1 MGRVWDVPFSSGH
14 AYRSDSAMTASAR
27 SRSQPSGRAH
37 STIREGAIT
46 GGLGALA
53 VALWFLLVD
62 GIAARALHTP
72 ALLGAMVLRAPD
84 PIAASEGP
92 DRLMLAAVYTP
103 IHFILFALFGVI
115 VVFLVHRAKKQPS
128 LLMLALMLFAVFE
141 GGFTGLVAILAGTV
155 LGDLAWYQVAIGNL
169 IAVIVMGWYVW
180 RRHPDVP
187 TIWRRRLDDT
197 G

>member
-1 MGRVWDVPFSSGH
+1 MI
-14 AYRSDSAMTASAR
+14 ASAGSSVR
-27 SRSQPSGRAH
+27 PVRPAH
-37 STIREGAIT
+37 STIREGVIA

-62 GIAARALHTP
+62 GIAGRALHTP
-72 ALLGAMVLRAPD
+72 ALLGAMVLRTPD

-92 DRLMLAAVYTP
+92 NRVMLAALYTP
-103 IHFILFALFGVI
+103 IHFILFALFGML
-115 VVFLVHRAKKQPS
+115 VVFLMHRAKKQPS

-141 GGFTGLVAILAGTV
+141 GGFTGLVAILAGTA

-187 TIWRRRLDDT
+187 AIWSHRLDDT

>member
-1 MGRVWDVPFSSGH
+1 
-14 AYRSDSAMTASAR
+14 MTASAR
-27 SRSQPSGRAH
+27 SNVQPIGPAH
-37 STIREGAIT
+37 STIREGVIA
-46 GGLGALA
+46 GALGALA

-62 GIAARALHTP
+62 GIAGRALHTP
-72 ALLGAMVLRAPD
+72 ALLGALVLRTPD

-92 DRLMLAAVYTP
+92 KRLMFAALYTP
-103 IHFILFALFGVI
+103 IHFFLFALFGVL
-115 VVFLVHRAKKQPS
+115 VMFLMHRAKKQPS

-141 GGFTGLVAILAGTV
+141 VGFTGVVAFLEQTA

-187 TIWRRRLDDT
+187 AIWSRRLDDNA
-197 G
+197 

>member
-1 MGRVWDVPFSSGH
+1 
-14 AYRSDSAMTASAR
+14 MTASAR
-27 SRSQPSGRAH
+27 SSVRPIGRAH
-37 STIREGAIT
+37 STIREGVIA

-62 GIAARALHTP
+62 GIAGRALHTP
-72 ALLGAMVLRAPD
+72 ALLGALILRTPD
-84 PIAASEGP
+84 PIAAADGP
-92 DRLMLAAVYTP
+92 NRLILAALYTP
-103 IHFILFALFGVI
+103 IHFILFALFGVL
-115 VVFLVHRAKKQPS
+115 VVFLIHRAKKQPS
-128 LLMLALMLFAVFE
+128 LLMLALILFAVFE
-141 GGFTGLVAILAGTV
+141 GGFTGGVAMLEQTA

-187 TIWRRRLDDT
+187 AIWSRRLDEN

>member
-1 MGRVWDVPFSSGH
+1 
-14 AYRSDSAMTASAR
+14 
-27 SRSQPSGRAH
+27 
-37 STIREGAIT
+37 
-46 GGLGALA
+46 
-53 VALWFLLVD
+53 
-62 GIAARALHTP
+62 
-72 ALLGAMVLRAPD
+72 MVLRTPD

-92 DRLMLAAVYTP
+92 NRLMLAALYTP
-103 IHFILFALFGVI
+103 IHFILFALFGVL
-115 VVFLVHRAKKQPS
+115 VVFLMHRAKKQPS

-141 GGFTGLVAILAGTV
+141 GGFTGLVAILEQTA

-187 TIWRRRLDDT
+187 AIWSRRGDDN

>member
-1 MGRVWDVPFSSGH
+1 
-14 AYRSDSAMTASAR
+14 MTASAR
-27 SRSQPSGRAH
+27 FSVRPIGPAH
-37 STIREGAIT
+37 STIREGVIA

-62 GIAARALHTP
+62 GIAGRALHTP
-72 ALLGAMVLRAPD
+72 ALLGAMVLRTPD

-92 DRLMLAAVYTP
+92 NRLLFAAFYTP
-103 IHFILFALFGVI
+103 IHFMLFALFGMLVM
-115 VVFLVHRAKKQPS
+115 FLMHRATKQPS

-141 GGFTGLVAILAGTV
+141 GGFTGLVAILEHTA
-155 LGDLAWYQVAIGNL
+155 LGELAWYQVAIGNL

-187 TIWRRRLDDT
+187 AIWSHRLDDN

>member
-1 MGRVWDVPFSSGH
+1 
-14 AYRSDSAMTASAR
+14 MTDSAR
-27 SRSQPSGRAH
+27 SSVRPIGPAH
-37 STIREGAIT
+37 STIREGVIA

-62 GIAARALHTP
+62 GIAGRALHTP
-72 ALLGAMVLRAPD
+72 ALLGALILRTPD
-84 PIAASEGP
+84 PIAAADGP
-92 DRLMLAAVYTP
+92 NRLILAALYTP
-103 IHFILFALFGVI
+103 IHFILFVLFGVL
-115 VVFLVHRAKKQPS
+115 VVFLMHRARKQPS
-128 LLMLALMLFAVFE
+128 LLMLALILFAVFE
-141 GGFTGLVAILAGTV
+141 GGFTGGVAMLEQTA

-187 TIWRRRLDDT
+187 AIWSRRLDEN

>member
-1 MGRVWDVPFSSGH
+1 
-14 AYRSDSAMTASAR
+14 MTASAR
-27 SRSQPSGRAH
+27 SSARLIGPAH
-37 STIREGAIT
+37 STIREGVIA

-62 GIAARALHTP
+62 GIAGRALHTP
-72 ALLGAMVLRAPD
+72 ALLGAMVLRTPD

-92 DRLMLAAVYTP
+92 NRLMLAALYTP
-103 IHFILFALFGVI
+103 IHFILFALFGVL
-115 VVFLVHRAKKQPS
+115 VVFLMHRAKKQPS
-128 LLMLALMLFAVFE
+128 LLMLALMLFAIFE
-141 GGFTGLVAILAGTV
+141 GGFTGLVAILEQTA

-180 RRHPDVP
+180 WRHPDVGAL
-187 TIWRRRLDDT
+187 WGRRLEDK

>member
-1 MGRVWDVPFSSGH
+1 
-14 AYRSDSAMTASAR
+14 MTASAR
-27 SRSQPSGRAH
+27 SSVRPIGPAH
-37 STIREGAIT
+37 STIREGVIA

-62 GIAARALHTP
+62 GIAGRALHTP
-72 ALLGAMVLRAPD
+72 ALLGAMVLRTPD
-84 PIAASEGP
+84 PMAADEGP
-92 DRLMLAAVYTP
+92 KRLILAALYTP
-103 IHFILFALFGVI
+103 IHFILYVLFGVL
-115 VVFLVHRAKKQPS
+115 VVFLMHRAKKQPS
-128 LLMLALMLFAVFE
+128 LLMLALILFAVFE
-141 GGFTGLVAILAGTV
+141 GGFTGGVAMLEQTA

-187 TIWRRRLDDT
+187 AIWSRRLDEN